1 MPNLPIVGQTSK
13 GTVIGVS
20 LAGAGIAGFLVYR
33 SQKKKTAAAAAA
45 QANTDQTATDY
56 TGDQSG
62 TMPADYYGSTYGDGT
77 TNAYNPGDYY
87 GYGTPTG
94 GITGPLPP
102 SLPNTTNAQWAQ
114 AAIDLLSQEGYDPQA
129 VSAALG
135 AYELGQP
142 VTPQQQTIVQSAI
155 GVEGYPPNPG
165 ANGYPPGIHVQG
177 TPGGGSGGG
186 QPGPPPIIPGEPP
199 PLTHQVMIP
208 NVVGDRAQE
217 GLAKIRQA
225 GFRAKTVPF
234 MNPARTYTITGEAPA
249 AGLER
254 PRGSLVVLNV
264 KPSR

>member
-1 MPNLPIVGQTSK
+1 MPNLPLVGQQSK
-13 GTVIGVS
+13 GTVIAV
-20 LAGAGIAGFLVYR
+20 AGGGALIVGYLVYR
-33 SQKKKTAAAAAA
+33 SQKKKAQAAADAAA
-45 QANTDQTATDY
+45 TSDQTQATDY

-62 TMPADYYGSTYGDGT
+62 TMPPDYYGDTYGGGI
-77 TNAYNPGDYY
+77 NNPGDYF

-102 SLPNTTNAQWAQ
+102 ALPNTTNAQWAQ

-155 GVEGYPPNPG
+155 GVEGYPPDPG
-165 ANGYPPGIHVQG
+165 ANGYPPAIHVQG

-186 QPGPPPIIPGEPP
+186 QPGPGPTPPGGPP
-199 PLTHQVMIP
+199 PPRNQVLIP
-208 NVVGDRAQE
+208 NVIGERAQE
-217 GLAKIRQA
+217 GLAKLKRA
-225 GFRAKTVPF
+225 GFRTKTVPF
-234 MNPARTYTITGEAPA
+234 RNPARTYTITGESPA

-254 PRGSLVVLNV
+254 PKGSLVTVNV
-264 KPSR
+264 KPS